1 MRMYIK
7 VANWA
12 LYSTFGPVVS
22 VAVMLAIAIPL
33 GIALARVNTMQ
44 ITYEVEGVHLHQTEW
59 AGRFGEN
66 PVETARQYGS
76 QPSAWPTFFGRHA
89 QRVVQIEY
97 CPRSRLGIACETIWP
112 QQ

>member
-1 MRMYIK
+1 MRTYIK

-22 VAVMLAIAIPL
+22 IAAMLAIAIPL
-33 GIALARVNTMQ
+33 GVALARINTMQ

-59 AGRFGEN
+59 AGRFGES
-66 PVETARQYGS
+66 PVETARQYAYH
-76 QPSAWPTFFGRHA
+76 PSTWPTFFGQSA
-89 QRVVQIEY
+89 QRVVRIQY
-97 CPRSRLGIACETIWP
+97 CPRLKLGLVCETIWP